1 MASTIRRPM
10 PQLRIIQQEFTRSD
24 KRPHPDSR
32 RDSNSDEDED
42 GRSRTGSSE
51 PATKIRKKPGRKP
64 NPASPAV
71 RKEQNRAAQRA
82 FRDRKERHLQ
92 EMETAIKE
100 LKDTNTKLVLRLQ
113 EDAKQFKNSLQTLQ
127 SENYYL
133 REVVCSFENALA
145 KDGNVSILQEVKSEL
160 YRRHYDKHS
169 AKRLTGAG
177 MDSRES
183 EARTSTPMSSAY
195 IPNSCPPLRSGDGA
209 ISHQA
214 QYVDRPSTAA
224 YPTSCSTSA
233 IPSVSEKTTSSPPF
247 ESAMAASQALKNAS
261 KPVSWSNTTKTPV
274 NAQDDTQYITNNDIL
289 YKAPSF
295 VSTIFANSAKATKSN
310 TPVESSS
317 RLSHNSETGVTS
329 RRRTEYTKQPTVFD
343 ELQSSLFPPGTLRS
357 IIHSNMPTPLEI
369 VNDVPLLDQLY
380 DHCTLRD
387 PVIAPSGHNTLTLT
401 TSSSSSSS
409 SSTASA
415 NAPVDESCSIE
426 PPSPSFLDDDTH
438 DFRLA
443 TSTLGLDDG
452 LKQAV
457 FPSKRLQLEIRVL
470 ASAPPVVDPNIDPQV
485 YAIPHDSRIDLIPC
499 PKLRAH
505 MILHQKK
512 YDIEDLCQLLING
525 AICHGHPLDP
535 HSWELPEV
543 FFDRYGFLLGQEMLR
558 HRNKIWPKKDEPMA
572 EVSRAH

>member
-24 KRPHPDSR
+24 KRSHPDSR
-32 RDSNSDEDED
+32 GGSNSDEDED

-51 PATKIRKKPGRKP
+51 PPTKIRKKPGRKP

-92 EMETAIKE
+92 EMETTIKE
-100 LKDTNTKLVLRLQ
+100 LQDTNTKIMLRLQ
-113 EDAKQFKNSLQTLQ
+113 EDAKQFKSSLQALQ

-133 REVVCSFENALA
+133 REVVCSFESALS

-169 AKRLTGAG
+169 AKRLTGTG
-177 MDSRES
+177 MDNQETDT
-183 EARTSTPMSSAY
+183 RTSAPIPSAF
-195 IPNSCPPLRSGDGA
+195 IPNGCLPLRTDDA
-209 ISHQA
+209 TSHQA
-214 QYVDRPSTAA
+214 QYLDRPSTAA
-224 YPTSCSTSA
+224 YPISSSTSA
-233 IPSVSEKTTSSPPF
+233 IPSSSEQTTPSPPF

-261 KPVSWSNTTKTPV
+261 KPVAWSNTTKKPV
-274 NAQDDTQYITNNDIL
+274 NSQDDTQFTTNNDIL

-295 VSTIFANSAKATKSN
+295 IPTIFANSARTTKSN
-310 TPVESSS
+310 TPMEPSS
-317 RLSHNSETGVTS
+317 RPPHNSETGVTS

-380 DHCTLRD
+380 DHRTLRD
-387 PVIAPSGHNTLTLT
+387 PVIAPSGQNTLTLTT
-401 TSSSSSSS
+401 TSSSSSSV
-409 SSTASA
+409 SA
-415 NAPVDESCSIE
+415 HTSVDESCSIE

-470 ASAPPVVDPNIDPQV
+470 ASAPPVVDPNIDPKI
-485 YAIPHDSRIDLIPC
+485 YALPHDSRIDLIPC

-505 MILHQKK
+505 MILHQNK

>member
-1 MASTIRRPM
+1 M

-24 KRPHPDSR
+24 KRSHPDGG
-32 RDSNSDEDED
+32 RDSNSDSDEE

-51 PATKIRKKPGRKP
+51 PPTKIRKKPGRKP

-100 LKDTNTKLVLRLQ
+100 LKETNTKLTLRLQ

-133 REVVCSFENALA
+133 REVVCSFENALMN
-145 KDGNVSILQEVKSEL
+145 DGNASILQAVKSEL

-169 AKRLTGAG
+169 AKRLTGTG
-177 MDSRES
+177 MESRET
-183 EARTSTPMSSAY
+183 EPRPTASTPYSF
-195 IPNSCPPLRSGDGA
+195 IPNGCLPPRPGDGST
-209 ISHQA
+209 SHQA
-214 QYVDRPSTAA
+214 HYLDRPSTVA
-224 YPTSCSTSA
+224 YHTSSSTSA
-233 IPSVSEKTTSSPPF
+233 IPSSSEQTTPSPPF
-247 ESAMAASQALKNAS
+247 ESALAASQALKNAS
-261 KPVSWSNTTKTPV
+261 KPVAWSSTAKKPV
-274 NAQDDTQYITNNDIL
+274 NSQDDTPFSTNNDIL

-295 VSTIFANSAKATKSN
+295 IPATFANCARAPKPNMPAE
-310 TPVESSS
+310 PSS
-317 RLSHNSETGVTS
+317 RPPHNSHNSDNSHNSETGVAP

-380 DHCTLRD
+380 DHRTLRD
-387 PVIAPSGHNTLTLT
+387 PVIAPSGQNALTLT
-401 TSSSSSSS
+401 TSSSSSPSS
-409 SSTASA
+409 VNT
-415 NAPVDESCSIE
+415 PVDESCSIE
-426 PPSPSFLDDDTH
+426 LPSPSFLDDDTH

-470 ASAPPVVDPNIDPQV
+470 ASAPPVVDPNIDPKI
-485 YAIPHDSRIDLIPC
+485 YALPHDSRIDLIPC

-505 MILHQKK
+505 MILHQNK

-572 EVSRAH
+572 EASKAH